1 MARRTRV
8 LEPALVA
15 KYDTRVPRYTSYPTA
30 PHFHAGIGAE
40 AYLDW
45 LSQVPA
51 EAGLSLYLHIP
62 FCDSLCWFCGCHTK
76 VVRRYHPVELYL
88 EALRREIDVVAEA
101 LHGRGI
107 VHHTQ
112 WGGGTPTILEAD
124 DLEALARYLKD
135 RFRFAPEAEFA
146 VEIDPRE
153 MTADRAAAL
162 ARGGVN
168 RASLGVQDVNPDTQR
183 AINRWQPVEV
193 TQQVV
198 DWLREAGIEALNID
212 LMYGLPHQTTARV
225 VATVEATLAL
235 EPRRIALFGYAHVP
249 WMKRH
254 QRLIDEAQLADASQ
268 RLEQLTAA
276 GERLEQ
282 AGYVAIGLDHF
293 ARPDDTLALA
303 LGEGR
308 LHRNFQGY
316 TTDPATT
323 LLGFGASAI
332 GGLAQGYVQ
341 NEVDINAYREAAR
354 SGVLPVVRGIEISD
368 EDRLRRAIIERLMC
382 DMGVDLEAVCA
393 RFGQSAERFAPELA
407 RLEAMAR
414 DGIVSIEGARVTL
427 PAHARPL
434 LRTVCAVFD
443 QYLEA
448 SETRHARAV

>member
-1 MARRTRV
+1 MASQASH
-8 LEPALVA
+8 LEQALVA
-15 KYDTRVPRYTSYPTA
+15 KYDGRVPRYTSYPTA
-30 PHFHAGIGAE
+30 PHFHAGVGAE
-40 AYLDW
+40 AYLGW
-45 LSQVPA
+45 LGEVPA
-51 EAGLSLYLHIP
+51 DAGLSLYLHIP

-76 VVRRYHPVELYL
+76 VVRRYHPLELYL
-88 EALRREIDVVAEA
+88 EALMREIDVVAEA
-101 LHGRGI
+101 LQGRGT
-107 VHHTQ
+107 VHHCQ
-112 WGGGTPTILEAD
+112 WGGGTPTMLGAE
-124 DLEALARYLKD
+124 DLERLARHLK
-135 RFRFAPEAEFA
+135 RRFAFSPEAEFA

-153 MTADRAAAL
+153 MTPDRAAAL

-168 RASLGVQDVNPDTQR
+168 RASLGVQDVTPETQR

-193 TQQVV
+193 TRQVV
-198 DWLREAGIEALNID
+198 DWLRQAGITALNID
-212 LMYGLPHQTTARV
+212 LMYGLPLQTTARV

-249 WMKRH
+249 WIKRH
-254 QRLIDEAQLADASQ
+254 QRLIDEAQLPGAEE

-276 GERLEQ
+276 GQRLEQ

-293 ARPDDTLALA
+293 AQADDTLALA
-303 LGEGR
+303 LGKGR

-316 TTDPATT
+316 TTDSATT

-332 GGLAQGYVQ
+332 GDLPQGYVQ
-341 NEVDINAYREAAR
+341 NEVDIKAYREAAR
-354 SGVLPVVRGIEISD
+354 GGALPVVRGIEVSD
-368 EDRLRRAIIERLMC
+368 EDRLRRAVIERLMC
-382 DMGVDLEAVCA
+382 EMRVDLEAVCA
-393 RFGQSAERFAPELA
+393 TFGQRPERFARELA

-414 DGIVSIEGARVTL
+414 DGIVVIEAYRVEV